1 MDAAN
6 IINRDQQSRRAFLR
20 QSAAAAAAFA
30 VPTIIPS
37 SARGADGQTAPS
49 NRITVGFIGTGDHGT
64 GWNLPPFLNHKDAR
78 VVAVCDVDNSHME
91 RAKGM
96 VNRHYKNEDCFA
108 TRDFRE
114 VLARKDI
121 DFLGDIALGLP
132 TIRTQAAEYGHT
144 FEEELHYCLC
154 HGILHLMGYEDKNRT
169 AFKKMHRKQDQILT
183 RVKKKSA

>member
-1 MDAAN
+1 MLVDGPEMRRL
-6 IINRDQQSRRAFLR
+6 NRRYLKHAWSTDVLAFSEKKAPGHLR
-20 QSAAAAAAFA
+20 ET
-30 VPTIIPS
+30 VP
-37 SARGADGQTAPS
+37 AQ
-49 NRITVGFIGTGDHGT
+49 
-64 GWNLPPFLNHKDAR
+64 
-78 VVAVCDVDNSHME
+78 
-91 RAKGM
+91 
-96 VNRHYKNEDCFA
+96 
-108 TRDFRE
+108 